1 MYYVI
6 MYSYTPEQRDA
17 INARFLETGGP
28 PPEGVKMVGRW
39 SLLGMQRGVCVAQS
53 DNPEAV
59 GKWAQAWSD
68 LMTFEVYPAL
78 DDEATARV
86 IA

>member
-6 MYSYTPEQRDA
+6 MWSYTPDQRDA
-17 INARFLETGGP
+17 VNARFLETGAP

-39 SLLGMQRGVCVAQS
+39 HHIAGGKGVGVAQS

-59 GKWAQAWSD
+59 GKWLQDWSD
-68 LMTFEVYPAL
+68 LMTCEVYPAL
-78 DDEATARV
+78 DDEAMARV